1 MSSLIKSLGSE
12 SSQQDTPKQ
21 SCNKKRYNRDSI
33 LNSVD
38 SGFGSG
44 NILIK
49 DCPKPKFKTP
59 LFKEDYL
66 NDFISETEKRLVRY
80 NLGIV
85 GESEVIELV
94 NNIVKDEVE
103 SFITIEKAEELM
115 SKLNI
120 VDTKL
125 NSTADYV
132 IPDKLFKL

>member
-12 SSQQDTPKQ
+12 ASQQDTSKQ
-21 SCNKKRYNRDSI
+21 SCNKRRYDRGSI
-33 LNSVD
+33 LSSID
-38 SGFGSG
+38 TGFGSG

-49 DCPKPKFKTP
+49 DCPKPKFNTP

-66 NDFISETEKRLVRY
+66 SDFMSETEKRLVRN

-94 NNIVKDEVE
+94 NNLVKEEVE
-103 SFITIEKAEELM
+103 SFITIEKAEELI